1 MESPTH
7 AREPVLQVS
16 GLKAYYQTAIFGVQR
31 EVRAVDDVSFH
42 VGANEIYGLAGESSC
57 GKTTLIKTIA
67 AAIRPPLRIVAGR
80 IDFNFHGRQIGLHD
94 ASPKTIDAIRWKHLS
109 YIMQG
114 SMNVLNP
121 VRRVRHA
128 FVDFAFRH
136 VGKNMSEFL
145 EVVRNHLQRLH
156 LQPEIL
162 AAYPHKLSGGMRQR
176 VTIALATVCR
186 PEFII
191 ADEPTTALDVIVQN
205 GVLEMIRDVQREM
218 RASLIFVT
226 HDMAVHANLCDR
238 LGIMYAGR
246 LVEEGRV
253 ADVFR
258 QPKHPYTAH
267 LLASLPRIGDVAPKK
282 GLEGTPPSLAD
293 PPAGCRFHPRCPLAM
308 EICRQRVPAMER
320 VGPEHRVACF
330 ASNVEAA
337 A

>member
-1 MESPTH
+1 MAAT
-7 AREPVLQVS
+7 APVLEVKN
-16 GLKAYYQTAIFGVQR
+16 LKAYYQMAYFGVQR

-42 VGANEIYGLAGESSC
+42 VAANEIYGLAGESSC

-67 AAIRPPLRIVAGR
+67 AAIRPPLRIVAGS
-80 IDFNFHGRQIGLHD
+80 IDFNFHGRHTSIHD
-94 ASPKTIDAIRWKHLS
+94 ADPEKVDEIRWRHLS

-136 VGKNMSEFL
+136 IGKKMPEFL
-145 EVVRNHLQRLH
+145 QIVSHHLERLH
-156 LQPEIL
+156 LKPEIL
-162 AAYPHKLSGGMRQR
+162 DAYPHQLSGGMRQR

-205 GVLEMIRDVQREM
+205 GVLAMIREVQRQM
-218 RASLIFVT
+218 KASLIFVT

-253 ADVFR
+253 ADIFR
-258 QPKHPYTAH
+258 NPKHPYTAH
-267 LLASLPRIGDVAPKK
+267 LVASLPRIGNVTQKK
-282 GLEGTPPSLAD
+282 GLEGTPPNLAD
-293 PPAGCRFHPRCPLAM
+293 PPKGCRFHPRCPLAM
-308 EICRQRVPAMER
+308 DICRQQVPVMEW
-320 VGPEHRVACF
+320 VGTEHRVACF
-330 ASNVEAA
+330 AAVPGKAA
-337 A
+337 